1 MRDQRLTLLDALV
14 RSDELAKVPR
24 RILTLRATH
33 TVVVNAAPPSTPSAP
48 KMFAIPI
55 LCEDDAADAR
65 KTTRSWWLSLWHG
78 VLCGVGGEAGGGGGI
93 DELCV
98 DGAVEDGMCCACDF
112 VGPTTVDDAAPVE
125 KEREEVSEGTAAEMT
140 SPAHFDKPTMMR
152 VMT

>member
-65 KTTRSWWLSLWHG
+65 KTTRSWWLSLWHD

-112 VGPTTVDDAAPVE
+112 VGLTTVGDAAPVE
-125 KEREEVSEGTAAEMT
+125 KEREEVSEGTAVEMT
-140 SPAHFDKPTMMR
+140 SPAHFDKPIMMR